1 MFYSAEISQIVSS
14 AVIAVFVGLLVA
26 AALNDLCVYRIPNWL
41 VVSIVALY
49 PIFVF
54 STELQIDWLMALAG
68 ATGAFAVG
76 FSLFYFGVMGGGDVK
91 LISATALWAGPAHIL
106 EFLFIT
112 AIVGGLMSIIMVTP
126 ARLALAS
133 AFDTIGLH
141 RPREILL
148 ANVLPYGVA
157 IAFGGVVVGLRQ
169 MMAL

>member
-41 VVSIVALY
+41 VIAIVALY
-49 PIFVF
+49 PVFVI
-54 STELQIDWLMALAG
+54 STELQIDWLLALAG
-68 ATGAFAVG
+68 AAGAFAIG
-76 FSLFYFGVMGGGDVK
+76 FALFSFGVMGGGDVK
-91 LISATALWAGPAHIL
+91 LISATALWAGPTHLI
-106 EFLFIT
+106 EFLFVT
-112 AIVGGLMSIIMVTP
+112 AIIGGLMSIIMVTP

-169 MMAL
+169 MMA

>member
-1 MFYSAEISQIVSS
+1 
-14 AVIAVFVGLLVA
+14 
-26 AALNDLCVYRIPNWL
+26 
-41 VVSIVALY
+41 
-49 PIFVF
+49 
-54 STELQIDWLMALAG
+54 
-68 ATGAFAVG
+68 
-76 FSLFYFGVMGGGDVK
+76 
-91 LISATALWAGPAHIL
+91 
-106 EFLFIT
+106 
-112 AIVGGLMSIIMVTP
+112 MSIIMVTP